1 MISPSLKRSSRF
13 LSCSLQATSLAAAC
27 IFFTLAASALPAHA
41 EQTNVA
47 AVLQKPLQSNSVP
60 QAHEALS
67 ARDALERVLIGEF
80 ALQQNDPMR
89 AYKEFMRAAQKSRQ
103 AGIAERAFEA
113 AEMAQNEEA
122 VNAAFKLWTELDP
135 NNSRVRLMRT
145 GEFFSKGEFS
155 KAAALA
161 SDLLKEADDPASLL
175 EAIVQLSAGTEE
187 RTRLYETLESIF
199 SKDNEDA
206 RVELVLASLAASAK
220 MREAAKEHGL
230 RAIELAPDNPHVLL
244 QGADYEYALDPKSA
258 SKRLEKYLQEH
269 PGSTQVRLSYAK
281 SLLKTGER
289 KKLAAQLSRIESER
303 QDEPRT
309 IFVLG
314 MFAEEAQ
321 MYEKAELY
329 YKKYLVLLAKN
340 PGSNLLADSAYVRL
354 GMVKLAQGHK
364 ELAVDWLD
372 KVEQG
377 DKYQAARIK
386 EVEIL
391 ADLRRVDDA
400 CRVLTSIRA
409 RDAGQKSSF
418 LRSCAGLLLNSGRK
432 SETVDVLLKAIEA
445 APKDAE
451 LIYQTAMAAHE
462 AGRSADAESLLKRFI
477 KLAPDNP
484 NGYNS
489 LGYMWLERNER
500 LKDAEQL
507 IEKAMELTDGKDPYV
522 TDSLGWLR
530 YRQGKLDEAEKL
542 LVKAQ
547 NLEPADTEIAL
558 HLAEVLY
565 VQGKAKEARAVISSI
580 LEGEP
585 KNAKALQLRQKYER
599 ARSAPPAKPHGK

>member
-1 MISPSLKRSSRF
+1 MTSPSLKRSSRF
-13 LSCSLQATSLAAAC
+13 LSCPLQAASLAAAC
-27 IFFTLAASALPAHA
+27 VCFSLAAAALPACA
-41 EQTNVA
+41 QQTA
-47 AVLQKPLQSNSVP
+47 AVAVQQQSLPADSLP
-60 QAHEALS
+60 QAHEVLN

-113 AEMAQNEEA
+113 AEMAQDEEA

-135 NNSRVRLMRT
+135 NNSRVRLLRT
-145 GEFFSKGEFS
+145 GELFTKGDFTE
-155 KAAALA
+155 AAALA
-161 SDLLKEADDPASLL
+161 AGLLKEADDPASLL
-175 EAIVQLSAGTEE
+175 EAIVQLSAGAEK
-187 RTRLYETLESIF
+187 RTRLYETLEPIF

-206 RVELVLASLAASAK
+206 RVELVLASLASSAK

-230 RAIELAPDNPHVLL
+230 KAIELAPDNPHVLL

-258 SKRLEKYLQEH
+258 SKRLEKYLQDH

-281 SLLKTGER
+281 SLLKTGEK
-289 KKLAAQLSRIESER
+289 KKLLRELSRIESER
-303 QDEPRT
+303 PDEPRT

-340 PGSNLLADSAYVRL
+340 PGSKLLADSAYVRL
-354 GMVKLAQGHK
+354 GMVKLAQGHR
-364 ELAVDWLD
+364 ELAVEWLD
-372 KVEQG
+372 KVEEG

-386 EVEIL
+386 QVEIL
-391 ADLRRVDDA
+391 AELRRVDDA
-400 CRVLTSIRA
+400 CRVLSIIRA
-409 RDAGQKSSF
+409 RDAKQKSSF

-432 SETVDVLLKAIEA
+432 NETIDVLLKAIEA
-445 APKDAE
+445 TPNDVE
-451 LIYQTAMAAHE
+451 LIYQTAMTAHQAE
-462 AGRSADAESLLKRFI
+462 RFADSEKLLKRFI

-489 LGYMWLERNER
+489 LGYMWLERNEH
-500 LKDAEQL
+500 LPQAEEL
-507 IEKAMELTDGKDPYV
+507 IEKAMKLTDGKDPYV

-530 YRQGKLDEAEKL
+530 YRQGNLEEAEKL
-542 LVKAQ
+542 LAKAQ

-565 VQGKAKEARAVISSI
+565 VRGKNKEARAVISSI

-585 KNAKALQLRQKYER
+585 KNAKALQLRQKFEGTKP
-599 ARSAPPAKPHGK
+599 AAPSKAKAH